1 MQLVDIV
8 RQIVRNVMKRVAIG
22 LNNLTCGSIH
32 PNAVTITGS
41 LMHLP
46 IALLIAYGRLKIA
59 GVMLIFFGL
68 FDTLD
73 GELAR
78 LQHRASERG
87 MFLDASTDRIKE
99 VLLYA
104 GITYFATA
112 DGHRLGACAAV
123 IACGASI
130 TVSYV
135 KAKGEVALAA
145 KQKGLN
151 HHQINNYYKQGL
163 VPFEVRMFILVVG
176 LLSGQIVVATVLVAV
191 LATYTVFERLI
202 SIGRK
207 L

>member
-8 RQIVRNVMKRVAIG
+8 RKLVRSVMKRVAVA
-22 LNNLTCGSIH
+22 LNKITNGSIH
-32 PNAVTITGS
+32 PNAVTLTGS
-41 LMHLP
+41 LMHVP
-46 IALLIAYGRLKIA
+46 IALLIAYGRLEIA
-59 GVMLIFFGL
+59 GLMLVIFGL

-78 LQHRASERG
+78 LQHRASVRG

-99 VLLYA
+99 VLLYS
-104 GITYFATA
+104 GIAYFATA
-112 DGHRLGACAAV
+112 GGYRLGACAAV
-123 IACGASI
+123 FACGASI

-145 KQKGLN
+145 KHVGLN
-151 HHQINNYYKQGL
+151 HQQINNYYKQGL

-176 LLSGQIVVATVLVAV
+176 LLSGQIVIATILVAV
-191 LATYTVFERLI
+191 LASYTVFERLI